1 MDRARD
7 LVFERCRWDEI
18 PPDEEDVFGWGTDL
32 FGVQAYELQWAT
44 PEWRFLMRIDSN
56 PVVHIAV
63 LGRTVTVG
71 GRTETVG
78 GMSRLVTVPQLRS
91 QGLATLALNYAARF
105 VANELGLPFA
115 MGFCVDH
122 MVPFYRERGWQQVDA
137 RVMIEQP
144 TGNRLSPCICLV
156 LPCGA
161 REWPPGDVDVCGL
174 PW

>member
-7 LVFERCRWDEI
+7 LVFERCRGDEI

-63 LGRTVTVG
+63 LGRTVTV
-71 GRTETVG
+71 V
-78 GMSRLVTVPQLRS
+78 
-91 QGLATLALNYAARF
+91 ATLALNHAARF
-105 VANELGLPFA
+105 VANELGLAFA

-161 REWPPGDVDVCGL
+161 RE
-174 PW
+174 